1 MAEFDV
7 IKPRPLLE
15 YRTLSYNKS
24 LIKEAIEQGGPVVL
38 SGVFQ
43 EAGTLNQNGRI
54 YPREILEREIAKF
67 QDAINENRAY
77 GALDHPDSSIVELSN
92 AAVLIKELGWNGNQ
106 VVGKLEV
113 LDTSKGKDLIGCLK
127 SGGSVGIS
135 SRAFGSTH
143 RNNEGHEIVN
153 EDLSLITFDAVA
165 SPSVAKAILSES
177 YMPKPQQ
184 KSYTIDRFAV
194 INEILD
200 TINKNY

>member
-1 MAEFDV
+1 MADV
-7 IKPRPLLE
+7 AKKFEPDLLLE
-15 YRTLSYNKS
+15 YRVLNYNRN
-24 LIKEAIEQGGPVVL
+24 LIKEAIEQGGPVIL

-54 YPREILEREIAKF
+54 YPKEILEREVMKF
-67 QDAINENRAY
+67 QDAIRENRAY

-143 RNNEGHEIVN
+143 RSGEGNEIVN

-177 YMPKPQQ
+177 YRPRQNWKP
-184 KSYTIDRFAV
+184 IDRHAV
-194 INEILD
+194 VHELLD
-200 TINKNY
+200 SIIAKY